1 MLKQNFWQKKL
12 QLIVKQIENRKEFKK
27 DSYNIY
33 AELEFNIM
41 SGFYI
46 IRKLIEHKKLTN
58 KFISTNIKGN
68 KYPFLKEKKI
78 TPFNDHKW
86 PEFYNFNNKI
96 KAKFDVI
103 FLCNQFVHSFYF
115 IPSEEFVDKSI
126 NENLENI
133 NDDEYYKLCKTHKRK
148 HQGILFNSDETKL
161 ENLFE
166 IDIDKI
172 VDIFKEVSLM
182 NITKMSITYNQK
194 KDKYEYSQSDEE
206 MELTNELKEIIKN
219 KK

>member
-1 MLKQNFWQKKL
+1 MLKRNFWQKKL
-12 QLIVKQIENRKEFKK
+12 QLIVKQIENRKEFLK
-27 DSYNIY
+27 DTYNID

-46 IRKLIEHKKLTN
+46 IRKLNEHKKLTN

-68 KYPFLKEKKI
+68 KYPFLEGKRI

-86 PEFYNFNNKI
+86 PEFYDFNNKL

-115 IPSEEFVDKSI
+115 INYEEFVDRSI

-148 HQGILFNSDETKL
+148 HQKILFNSDDTKF

-166 IDIDKI
+166 IEIDKI
-172 VDIFKEVSLM
+172 VSLFKEVSLM
-182 NITKMSITYNQK
+182 DITKISIIYNQK
-194 KDKYEYSQSDEE
+194 KDKYDYFQSDEK
-206 MELTNELKEIIKN
+206 MELPEELK
-219 KK
+219 